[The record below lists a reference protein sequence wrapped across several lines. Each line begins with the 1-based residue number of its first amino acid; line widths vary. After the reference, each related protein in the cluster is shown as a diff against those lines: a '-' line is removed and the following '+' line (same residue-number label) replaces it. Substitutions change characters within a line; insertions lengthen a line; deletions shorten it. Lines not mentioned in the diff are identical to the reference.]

1 MRIATLLLGFLLATG
16 AEAALVTE
24 TVEYRHG
31 GQVFKGYLAYD
42 DANLERRPGILVVPE
57 WWGVNDYVKSRAE
70 QLADMG
76 YLAFVVDMYGDGRVT
91 TNPKQAAEWAGKVR
105 GTPLMRER
113 VNAGLKVLRGHELS
127 SPMDVAAI
135 GFCFGGSGV
144 LELAYSGADVRGV
157 VSFHG
162 NLPAP
167 KPEDA
172 ARIKARV
179 LVLHGADD
187 PFIKPEEVVDFVQGM
202 RKAKTDSH
210 MVVYGNAVHAFTNP
224 RADEAGIPGV
234 AYNELAAERA
244 WGHMQDF
251 FGEIFTPN

>member
-1 MRIATLLLGFLLATG
+1 MRIATLLFGLLLAFG
-16 AEAALVTE
+16 ANAALVTE

-42 DANLERRPGILVVPE
+42 DTHLERRPGILVVPE
-57 WWGVNDYVKSRAE
+57 WWGINDYVKARAE

-91 TNPKQAAEWAGKVR
+91 DDPKRAAQWAGQVR

-113 VNAGLKVLRGHELS
+113 IVAGLEVLRRHALA
-127 SPMDVAAI
+127 SPQDIAAI
-135 GFCFGGSGV
+135 GFCFGGGGV

-162 NLPAP
+162 NLPALEP
-167 KPEDA
+167 RDA

-187 PFIKPEEVVDFVQGM
+187 PFVKAEEVVAFVEGM
-202 RKAKTDSH
+202 RRAKTDWH

-224 RADEAGIPGV
+224 DADTAGIPGV

-251 FGEIFTPN
+251 FAEIFTPN